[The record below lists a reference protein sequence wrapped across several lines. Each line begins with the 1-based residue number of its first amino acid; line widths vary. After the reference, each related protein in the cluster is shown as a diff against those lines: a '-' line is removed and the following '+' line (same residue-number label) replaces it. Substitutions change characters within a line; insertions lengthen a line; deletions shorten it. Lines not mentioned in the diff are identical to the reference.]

1 MELLKLN
8 KKCVT
13 GADHLPITDMEN
25 GEICCMTCGVVMSG
39 IISVS
44 RERFYDEGQDKSQH
58 FPVNYAMG
66 DRALGSLITKSGTSG
81 KKLNYTNKLIVVGK
95 GQAKGLIE
103 FRKVSDKL
111 NLPEYVIEDATRC
124 FVFIRKK
131 GFLKGREINSI
142 VGACIYLFS
151 KKNGLN
157 LTFKQICEKLSI
169 NQKVLYSHY
178 SDLCKKLEID
188 FSNMSPSL
196 PIDYVE
202 QLCSKFKLDM
212 KIKSKCIALVKDM
225 QDKQFHVGKNPT
237 AVAAGGI
244 YLACTYNR
252 YFISQV
258 DLSVISGVSAVTIR
272 NISTAFNSLLNK

>member
-1 MELLKLN
+1 MELLKLS
-8 KKCVT
+8 KLCVT
-13 GADHLPITDMEN
+13 GAAHLPVTDIEN
-25 GEICCMTCGVVMSG
+25 GEICCITCGVVMSDV
-39 IISVS
+39 ISVVSEPYDKDGAS
-44 RERFYDEGQDKSQH
+44 RSQH

-66 DRALGSLITKSGTSG
+66 DRALGSLITKSGSG
-81 KKLNYTNKLIVVGK
+81 KKLNYTTKLIVVGK

-111 NLPEYVIEDATRC
+111 NLPEYVVEEATKC

-157 LTFKQICEKLSI
+157 LTLKQICEKLSI

-178 SDLCKKLEID
+178 SDLCKKLDID

-202 QLCSKFKLDM
+202 QLCSKFKLDR
-212 KIKSKCIALVKDM
+212 KIRIKCVELVKNM

-237 AVAAGGI
+237 AVAIGGI
-244 YLACTYNR
+244 YLACTYNN
-252 YFISQV
+252 YFVSQS
-258 DLSVISGVSAVTIR
+258 DLSVLSGVSAVTIR
-272 NISTAFNSLLNK
+272 NISNRFNKILNN